1 MCLCHT
7 QALRPLW
14 CLGVWYESAAF
25 ERGKKEEGEF
35 DSLLKKDPD
44 KDKPEK
50 KRDDGSKGREKKIQY
65 FICEQK
71 RNFAP
76 PRTLHVFMS
85 HDLCFPLTYPYPIY
99 HSSSPFYSSPLPS
112 SLRLFFPL
120 SAKSS
125 ILFCSTGSQ
134 SASLKA
140 CYVNP
145 SGRHKSLAP
154 HCQTPIWAQV
164 TVRVIY
170 REEQIWTKGHVRLL
184 RLGMNFLGA
193 SFELAMVWFFASNML
208 GYWTERESCVQDVK
222 NVPILNM
229 KLYSSSINR

>member
-1 MCLCHT
+1 MFRCMIWIS
-7 QALRPLW
+7 RFW
-14 CLGVWYESAAF
+14 K
-25 ERGKKEEGEF
+25 R
-35 DSLLKKDPD
+35 
-44 KDKPEK
+44 K
-50 KRDDGSKGREKKIQY
+50 KRRGWIWLTIKKRPRQGQTREKERWWKQRERKKIQY